1 MLAELRE
8 MVEGDGD
15 GSEFPHYHEIMAQIK
30 ECPCQHTSPVFLC
43 QHVVSTWIQA
53 IRCHHIYLMNLSTS
67 YHFSNLFKSLCKT
80 LSKIQEVA
88 SLERVRSRFELCVEG
103 REPTD
108 SCMQQQMLQWSKVL
122 CRGEMQHLHH
132 LA

>member
-1 MLAELRE
+1 M
-8 MVEGDGD
+8 
-15 GSEFPHYHEIMAQIK
+15 
-30 ECPCQHTSPVFLC
+30 
-43 QHVVSTWIQA
+43 
-53 IRCHHIYLMNLSTS
+53 
-67 YHFSNLFKSLCKT
+67 FKSLCKI

-108 SCMQQQMLQWSKVL
+108 SCMQQQMLQWNKVL

>member
-53 IRCHHIYLMNLSTS
+53 IRCYHIYLMNLSTS
-67 YHFSNLFKSLCKT
+67 YHFSNLFNVQEFVQDPLEDSGSSKPREGPKSFRA
-80 LSKIQEVA
+80 V
-88 SLERVRSRFELCVEG
+88 
-103 REPTD
+103 
-108 SCMQQQMLQWSKVL
+108 
-122 CRGEMQHLHH
+122 CRR
-132 LA
+132 